1 MVNSLVSI
9 LIPFKNVED
18 YFEECL
24 KSIQNQTYKNWEVI
38 AINDNSR
45 DNSLQIA
52 NRFAAEDNR
61 FKIFSNEES
70 GIITALRKAYQNSN
84 GKFISRMDA
93 DDHMTKDRIKVM
105 VDSLLNE
112 GQGTLAVG
120 KVKYFSKAGVND
132 GYDRYEKWLNKLTAT
147 GENFKEIYKEC
158 VIPSPCWMVHKE
170 DFDKCGAFT
179 PNRYPEDYDLA
190 FRFYEYG
197 LKCIPC
203 STTLHYWRDY
213 DNRTSRTSEHYAQNY
228 FLDIK
233 LHYFLKL
240 EFKSNDNLV
249 VWGAGKKGKT
259 IANSLVEKNI
269 PFHWV
274 CDNEKKIG
282 KDIYG
287 VRLEHYS
294 VLQNTEKTKC
304 IVTVANEEDQ
314 ISITSFLKEL
324 NLKPAVDYFLF
335 C

>member
-1 MVNSLVSI
+1 MTKPLVSI
-9 LIPFKNVED
+9 LIPFKNVDE

-24 KSIQNQTYKNWEVI
+24 KSIQNQTYKNWEVV
-38 AINDNSR
+38 AVNDNSS
-45 DNSLQIA
+45 DDSLAIA
-52 NRFAAEDNR
+52 KTFAANDAR
-61 FKIFSNEES
+61 FKLFSNEES
-70 GIITALRKAYQNSN
+70 GIITALRKAYAHSSGN
-84 GKFISRMDA
+84 FISRMDA
-93 DDHMTKDRIKVM
+93 DDHMSPERIEVM
-105 VDSLLNE
+105 VNSLVQ
-112 GQGTLAVG
+112 QGKGSLAVG

-147 GENFKEIYKEC
+147 GDNFKEIYKEC

-170 DFDKCGAFT
+170 DFEASDAFN

-190 FRFYEYG
+190 FRFYELG

-203 STTLHYWRDY
+203 TTTLHYWRDY

-240 EFKSNDNLV
+240 EYQTTDNLV

-259 IANSLVEKNI
+259 IVNLLVEKNI
-269 PFHWV
+269 AFQWV

-287 VRLEHYS
+287 IRLTHYS
-294 VLQNTEKTKC
+294 KLKESKNSKT
-304 IVTVANEEDQ
+304 IITVANEDDQ
-314 ISITSFLKEL
+314 TMIKSFFKEL
-324 NLKPAVDYFLF
+324 EQKPSVDYFFF

>member
-38 AINDNSR
+38 AVNDNSS
-45 DNSLQIA
+45 DNSVQIA
-52 NRFAAEDNR
+52 NQFATEDHR
-61 FKIFSNEES
+61 FKIFSNDKS
-70 GIITALRKAYQNSN
+70 GIITALRKACQHST
-84 GKFISRMDA
+84 GGFISRMDA

-105 VDSLLNE
+105 VESLVNE

-120 KVKYFSKAGVND
+120 KVKYFSKAGVKD
-132 GYDRYEKWLNKLTAT
+132 GYERYEKWLNKLTAT

-158 VIPSPCWMVHKE
+158 VIPSPCWMVHKS
-170 DFDKCGAFT
+170 DFDKCGAFM
-179 PNRYPEDYDLA
+179 PDRYPEDYDLA
-190 FRFYEYG
+190 FRFYEFG
-197 LKCIPC
+197 LTCIPC

-240 EFKSNDNLV
+240 EFKPSNDLV

-269 PFHWV
+269 PFSWV

-287 VRLEHYS
+287 VRLQHFSE
-294 VLQNTEKTKC
+294 LQNIENIRC
-304 IVTVANEEDQ
+304 IITVANERDQ
-314 ISITSFLKEL
+314 MSITAFFKEL
-324 NLKPAVDYFLF
+324 NLKPAVDYFFF